1 MSKLRAPELAWKC
14 RPCEFILCDV
24 MTWRRVMT
32 ERAYTGVQY
41 MHELS
46 ASALA
51 DPACPDSAAHSLIMV
66 DCEVERRY

>member
-1 MSKLRAPELAWKC
+1 
-14 RPCEFILCDV
+14 
-24 MTWRRVMT
+24 MT

-66 DCEVERRY
+66 DCEVERRYWSGYNGCVQLLQKMNFPATVWMSEPGL